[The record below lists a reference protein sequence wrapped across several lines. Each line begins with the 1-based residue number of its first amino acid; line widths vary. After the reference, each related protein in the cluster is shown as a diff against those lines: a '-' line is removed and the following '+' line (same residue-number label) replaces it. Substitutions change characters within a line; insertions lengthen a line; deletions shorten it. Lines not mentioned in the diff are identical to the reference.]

1 MGGAMLAHSLA
12 IAVWVGSLAL
22 YGAAFFFPEVHRRH
36 DFFWSGVGAFY
47 GLVLWFCAA
56 QTSPTELLGQG
67 ASVTL
72 LGWLGWQTLT
82 LRRKRT
88 PLDLQTPLTPESWPT
103 FGRQL
108 KASALTLLGGTPL
121 GRWLPEVDREMKPG
135 DLAIAP
141 GEIRASSLKDVDY
154 EFVDELAPSPR
165 RPAPATTLDHA
176 EPVAVVPATSPDPLP
191 SRAANR
197 PRPSVP
203 QTPPA
208 PQRSPGTPKPKAT
221 PVGAR
226 LAGLTAWVKDL
237 VKAKTAPRPRRAVI
251 EIPPR
256 PSPLA
261 KPKPPSVTPVPTAE
275 ALSGPDQPPV
285 ITIVDTGAIESFEAE
300 EENWAD
306 DWGEMTTD
314 PDRHE

>member
-1 MGGAMLAHSLA
+1 MGGAMLAHGLA

-108 KASALTLLGGTPL
+108 KTSALALLGGTPL
-121 GRWLPEVDREMKPG
+121 GRWLPEVDREMKAG

-165 RPAPATTLDHA
+165 QSTAAALNQA
-176 EPVAVVPATSPDPLP
+176 EPVAMEPTRSPDPLP
-191 SRAANR
+191 SRAANL
-197 PRPSVP
+197 PRPSGP
-203 QTPPA
+203 QTPPVS
-208 PQRSPGTPKPKAT
+208 QRSPGTPKPKAT
-221 PVGAR
+221 PVGTR
-226 LAGLTAWVKDL
+226 LAGLTAWAKDL
-237 VKAKTAPRPRRAVI
+237 VKAKTTPKPKRAVI

-275 ALSGPDQPPV
+275 ASSGPDQPPV
-285 ITIVDTGAIESFEAE
+285 ITIVDTGAIESFETE

-314 PDRHE
+314 PDRQE